1 MSVTVIVGTQ
11 WGDEGKG
18 KVIDYLTVKYD
29 LIARFQGGNNAGH
42 TIRIGDDVHK
52 FHLIPS
58 GVMHPGKKLI
68 IGNGTVLDLDVL
80 RGELDSLEEIG
91 VTDIDLNI
99 SDRANIIM
107 PYHRAADGVQER
119 KLGEK
124 NIGTTGRGIG
134 PAYSDKIARR
144 GIRMCDL
151 LEPDALLEKI
161 ENGLDHWKPT
171 ISMENVLDTPLTPD
185 FLLEKY
191 SILADYFRPR
201 IVNTSRLVNRA
212 VSSGKSVLF
221 EGAQGALLDVDFGTY
236 PYVTSS
242 HTVSGGVTIGVGI
255 GPTKIDKVIGVI
267 KAYTTRVGEG
277 PFPTELKDELGAAL
291 QAKGGEIGTTTG
303 RPRRCGWLDLV
314 LLKHSVMVSGVTAG
328 ALTKIDV
335 LDEMDEIK
343 VCTHYEIEG
352 VRTDVFPPTIT
363 QLEKAVPVYVTLPGG
378 FGLNGGMK
386 DEMEHGGRGKLSEN
400 LRRYVEFIEKE
411 IGIPMEILSF
421 SPKRSDTVEI

>member
-1 MSVTVIVGTQ
+1 MSVTVIIGTQ

-18 KVIDYLTVKYD
+18 KVIDYLTGKYD
-29 LIARFQGGNNAGH
+29 LIGRFQGGNNAGH

-80 RGELDSLEEIG
+80 KGELDSLKEIG
-91 VTDIDLNI
+91 VTEIDLNI

-119 KLGEK
+119 ELGDRS
-124 NIGTTGRGIG
+124 IGTTGRGIG
-134 PAYSDKIARR
+134 PAYTDKIARR

-151 LEPDALLEKI
+151 LEPNMLLEKI
-161 ENGLDHWKPT
+161 KNGLSHWRST
-171 ISMENVLDTPLTPD
+171 ISTVSVPETPLNPD
-185 FLLEKY
+185 SLLRKY
-191 SILADYFRPR
+191 LDLADYFRPR
-201 IVNTSRLVNRA
+201 IANTSRLVNDA
-212 VSSGKSVLF
+212 VNSGKNVLF
-221 EGAQGALLDVDFGTY
+221 EGAQGALLDIDFGTY

-242 HTVSGGVTIGVGI
+242 HTVSGGVTIGIGI
-255 GPTKIDKVIGVI
+255 GPTRIDKVIGVI

-277 PFPTELKDELGAAL
+277 PFPTELTGEVGAAL

-303 RPRRCGWLDLV
+303 RPRRCGWLDMV
-314 LLKHSVMVSGVTAG
+314 LLKHSVIVSGVTAG

-335 LDEMDEIK
+335 LDDLDEIN
-343 VCTHYEIEG
+343 VCTHYEIDG

-378 FGLNGGMK
+378 FGLSGKMK
-386 DEMEHGGRGKLSEN
+386 EVIDGGGREKLPEN

-411 IGIPMEILSF
+411 LGIPMEILSF

>member
-1 MSVTVIVGTQ
+1 MSVTVIIGTQ

-18 KVIDYLTVKYD
+18 KVIDYLTGKYD
-29 LIARFQGGNNAGH
+29 LIGRFQGGNNAGH

-80 RGELDSLEEIG
+80 KGELDSLKEIG
-91 VTDIDLNI
+91 VTEIDLNI

-119 KLGEK
+119 ELGDRS
-124 NIGTTGRGIG
+124 IGTTGRGIG
-134 PAYSDKIARR
+134 PAYTDKIARR

-151 LEPDALLEKI
+151 LEPNMLLEKI
-161 ENGLDHWKPT
+161 KNGLSHWRST
-171 ISMENVLDTPLTPD
+171 ISTVSVPETPLSPD
-185 FLLEKY
+185 SLLRKY
-191 SILADYFRPR
+191 LDLADYYRPR
-201 IVNTSRLVNRA
+201 IANTSRLVNDA
-212 VSSGKSVLF
+212 VNSGKNVLF
-221 EGAQGALLDVDFGTY
+221 EGAQGALLDIDFGTY

-242 HTVSGGVTIGVGI
+242 HTVSGGVTIGIGI
-255 GPTKIDKVIGVI
+255 GPTRIDKVIGVI

-277 PFPTELKDELGAAL
+277 PFPTELTGEVGAAL

-303 RPRRCGWLDLV
+303 RPRRCGWLDMV
-314 LLKHSVMVSGVTAG
+314 LLKHSVIVSGVTAG

-335 LDEMDEIK
+335 LDDLDEIN
-343 VCTHYEIEG
+343 VCTHYEIDG

-378 FGLNGGMK
+378 FGLSGKMK
-386 DEMEHGGRGKLSEN
+386 EVIDGGGREKLPEN

-411 IGIPMEILSF
+411 LGIPMEILSF